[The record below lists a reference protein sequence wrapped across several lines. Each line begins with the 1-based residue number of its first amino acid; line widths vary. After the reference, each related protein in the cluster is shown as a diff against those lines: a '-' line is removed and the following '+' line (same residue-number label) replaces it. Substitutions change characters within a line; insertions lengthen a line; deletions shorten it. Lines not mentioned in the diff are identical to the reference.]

1 MLRYHHTSRATKNIE
16 ATLAFYTAIGCEFEK
31 RVRDDAQGLTR
42 VVLRLPASDAKLQFI
57 AFDDATF
64 HASSSS
70 WSEHLA
76 FHTGEFD
83 RALEA
88 MLGAGGTLERAPYT
102 LPGKTHRI
110 AFVKDPDGFR
120 LELVEK
126 PTH

>member
-1 MLRYHHTSRATKNIE
+1 MLRYHHTSRATKNLDAVLE
-16 ATLAFYTAIGCEFEK
+16 FYEAIGCECEK

-42 VVLRLPASDAKLQFI
+42 AVLGLPSSDAKLQFI
-57 AFDDATF
+57 SFDDATF
-64 HASSSS
+64 HPSSSS

-83 RALEA
+83 AALES
-88 MLGAGGTLERAPYT
+88 MLSAGGTLERAPYT

-126 PTH
+126 S

>member
-1 MLRYHHTSRATKNIE
+1 MLRYHHTSRATKNVDAILE
-16 ATLAFYTAIGCEFEK
+16 FYQAIGCELEK
-31 RVRDDAQGLTR
+31 RVRDDGQGLTR
-42 VVLRLPASDAKLQFI
+42 VVLRLPSSDAKLQFI
-57 AFDDATF
+57 AFDDEAF
-64 HASSSS
+64 HSSSPS

-83 RALEA
+83 RALEG
-88 MLGAGGTLERAPYT
+88 MLSAGGMLERAPYT

-126 PTH
+126 S

>member
-1 MLRYHHTSRATKNIE
+1 MLHYHHTSRATKNVDVILE
-16 ATLAFYTAIGCEFEK
+16 FYGAIGCELEK

-42 VVLRLPASDAKLQFI
+42 VVLRLPGSDAKLQFI
-57 AFDDATF
+57 AFDNQTF
-64 HASSSS
+64 HPSSSS

-76 FHTGEFD
+76 FHTDEFD

-88 MLGAGGTLERAPYT
+88 MLSAGGTLERAPYT

-126 PTH
+126 S